1 MREKSADRKAKKE
14 LKSKNKGIIVQLPEL
29 NIEKQKQSNKSI
41 QIISKEPINEPVE
54 QINDGVE
61 QIELLTINIKLP
73 QVNSDDEI
81 SISNNYQELII
92 DLNQTGN

>member
-14 LKSKNKGIIVQLPEL
+14 LKSKDKGIAVQLPEL
-29 NIEKQKQSNKSI
+29 NIEKQKQSNKPI

-54 QINDGVE
+54 QIDDGVE
-61 QIELLTINIKLP
+61 QIDLPTINIKLP

-81 SISNNYQELII
+81 SISNNYQEPII
-92 DLNQTGN
+92 DLNQTSN